1 MKLGRT
7 RGRLYRLAKLG
18 TQYRHPKTAVL
29 CHALAGHTSPEA
41 DARACAPEAATTVA
55 WPRTGEP
62 LPAFARAC
70 RIMRYHRAGRPPEW
84 ARHIMHHHRATRS
97 LERVRR
103 RLHVV
108 RHWLNRAEASHLL
121 CATSSHGRARRAPA
135 PPPAPPSACGLACY
149 RVART
154 CPAAVPLTA
163 SMNTTMPPHAASP
176 DSRVPHAVT
185 SLRCRPGLRR
195 DPAWPPPATV
205 GGAWTPTWPPHP
217 LRPSSQESASPHA
230 LRRACNKQSPPP
242 FVLGARGD
250 HAARVSL
257 GRNGPKTE
265 KWV

>member
-1 MKLGRT
+1 MPHIRRPPTRRAPNYLPLNGRT

-62 LPAFARAC
+62 LPAFARAS

-121 CATSSHGRARRAPA
+121 CATSSHGRARRAPTRA
-135 PPPAPPSACGLACY
+135 P
-149 RVART
+149 RT
-154 CPAAVPLTA
+154 AVCMRPRLLPRRPYVPCSRATHCIYEHH
-163 SMNTTMPPHAASP
+163 HA
-176 DSRVPHAVT
+176 T
-185 SLRCRPGLRR
+185 
-195 DPAWPPPATV
+195 
-205 GGAWTPTWPPHP
+205 
-217 LRPSSQESASPHA
+217 
-230 LRRACNKQSPPP
+230 
-242 FVLGARGD
+242 ARGQ
-250 HAARVSL
+250 
-257 GRNGPKTE
+257 P
-265 KWV
+265 